1 MFRWCSCFS
10 ANLHIPSNGTAVM
23 FTTYFSTKTTVWQAS
38 LIRCSTW
45 IIWSTWTTK
54 TILHSLYFTH
64 FSSSF
69 TEPVKEGHYPQCG
82 SNADSLAEDLIFS
95 VQLQTVRHLSDF
107 THLCTAFTAALPNTF
122 DVSNQRRNCKL
133 SFKPRKDLMFFIL
146 KKKQDIGRKTVDAPW
161 PLYCICGSSQTNL
174 QLIKMI
180 WLIGELGSPQKPTSL
195 VIQPF

>member
-1 MFRWCSCFS
+1 M
-10 ANLHIPSNGTAVM
+10 NHLIHLNHQNNTALAV
-23 FTTYFSTKTTVWQAS
+23 FYSFF
-38 LIRCSTW
+38 LF
-45 IIWSTWTTK
+45 
-54 TILHSLYFTH
+54 LYRTCCL
-64 FSSSF
+64 
-69 TEPVKEGHYPQCG
+69 HYPQCS

-95 VQLQTVRHLSDF
+95 VQLRHLSDF